1 MTETCGITSLENP
14 KEESPLSGSTGTLV
28 SGVES
33 QIVSIDTS
41 KPLPPKQ
48 SGEIWLRGPNMMQG
62 GFFYVMFL
70 LRFLLLTGH
79 MLISQFKISYHY
91 FFFFFSLRIHPVVK
105 MLYVTNFLYC

>member
-1 MTETCGITSLENP
+1 MKETCGIISLENP
-14 KEESPLSGSTGTLV
+14 KKESPLSGSTGTLV

-33 QIVSIDTS
+33 QIFSIDTS

-62 GFFYVMFL
+62 GIFYAMFL

-79 MLISQFKISYHY
+79 MLISQFKISYQS
-91 FFFFFSLRIHPVVK
+91 FFFSLKDPSSSQDALCH
-105 MLYVTNFLYC
+105 